1 MRSLTKH
8 LTAIKE
14 SGKGLFV
21 PYIMAGDHPNGLAG
35 LEKTLLKLEQSGV
48 STIEIGIPFSDP
60 VADGPVIQSA
70 GIRALKKQTT
80 LKEIITILQKSQ
92 VKIPLVI
99 MSYFNPIYKYGV
111 ENFIEALKETPVK
124 GLIIPDLPY
133 EHRDFIEPFLAKAD
147 ISLIPLVSL
156 ATSRKR
162 MKLLA
167 EQGSGF
173 VYGVAIN
180 GVTGTDTKYSEGLF
194 EHLAYLTK
202 VSPIPVLAGFGVSTV
217 AQAEKFNQVCDGV
230 IVGSHIVQALNEGK
244 QDELDQFIDAIVAI
258 NKSN

>member
-8 LTAIKE
+8 LTAIKN
-14 SGKGLFV
+14 SGRGLFV
-21 PYIMAGDHPNGLAG
+21 PYIMAGDHPEGLAG
-35 LEKTLLKLEQSGV
+35 LEATLLNLERSGV

-60 VADGPVIQSA
+60 VADGPVIQAA
-70 GIRALKKQTT
+70 GIRSLKNQTT
-80 LKEIITILQKSQ
+80 LSAIIKILQKSQ

-111 ENFIEALKETPVK
+111 ENFIDALKETPVK

-133 EHRDFIEPFLAKAD
+133 EHRNFIEPYLEKAD

-156 ATSRKR
+156 ATSRER

-180 GVTGTDTKYSEGLF
+180 GVTGTDAKYSEALF
-194 EHLAYLTK
+194 EHLAYLAK
-202 VSPIPVLAGFGVSTV
+202 VSPIPVLAGFGVSTFE
-217 AQAEKFNQVCDGV
+217 QAEKFNQVCDGV
-230 IVGSHIVQALNEGK
+230 IVGSHIVQALNKGK
-244 QDELDQFIDAIVAI
+244 QDELNHFIDAVVNI
-258 NKSN
+258 NK